1 MIVNWVD
8 TNCAA
13 MDMVENVQCPSETDV
28 EQKFVGGVT
37 RSARPPWSWSW
48 SSWHLD
54 MNTSV
59 NLNPQVERSILF
71 LKEGLEKYLI
81 LVTLELEYLWN

>member
-1 MIVNWVD
+1 MSSVYSS
-8 TNCAA
+8 
-13 MDMVENVQCPSETDV
+13 SETDV
-28 EQKFVGGVT
+28 EQKSVGGVT
-37 RSARPPWSWSW
+37 RSAHPPWSWSW

-81 LVTLELEYLWN
+81 LVALELEYLWNSK